1 MPRALNLRY
10 LLALTLA
17 GCSVTASLGGDAEQ
31 QSTGVQTGETTS
43 ATSTSAE
50 TTSGEGTGVGTVT
63 ADAGTTSDTGQ
74 GTESGSGVTTAVTV
88 SSSGGSGDDTTGS
101 EPLVCQGPSDASCL
115 SCLRDSCCSA
125 LEQCLTTPLCACLLG
140 CLEFAPDFVS
150 CLDIPA
156 CDGGPAAGEL
166 QTCASSGCTT
176 ACGL

>member
-1 MPRALNLRY
+1 MPRALNLPY
-10 LLALTLA
+10 LLAMTLA
-17 GCSVTASLGGDAEQ
+17 GCSVTASLGEDAEQ
-31 QSTGVQTGETTS
+31 QSTGAQTGETTS
-43 ATSTSAE
+43 PTSTSPG
-50 TTSGEGTGVGTVT
+50 TTSGEGTGAGMVT
-63 ADAGTTSDTGQ
+63 GEPDTTSGTG
-74 GTESGSGVTTAVTV
+74 GATESGSGVTTIAVT
-88 SSSGGSGDDTTGS
+88 SSGGSDEDTTGS
-101 EPLVCQGPSDASCL
+101 VPLVCQGPSDASCL

-166 QTCASSGCTT
+166 QTCAASGCMP